1 MAQASYVPDCVHLVG
16 SIGLNGVEEVFSTVG
31 PALGR
36 RLRRIPDGEPGPRR
50 LWVSFQYPLLRSS
63 PFLRPDPSGALRKTS
78 GFPLLCLAEDVAAK
92 DVSFGELGYAR
103 EARASYL
110 DFVAARDR
118 GDIASGVRFQV
129 CLPTPMS
136 VIYAFCTARD
146 VAAIE
151 AAYETAMV
159 REVAAICRHIPHA
172 DLCIQWDVCH
182 DMIIWDGQPQDQ
194 FPLVNASKSEIS
206 ARIARIC
213 APIPDDV
220 ELGFHLCY
228 GDFGGK
234 HFFDPVTARHLV
246 DISNAVAGAVRH
258 AILTSIFRFPCRAQ
272 RTNSSSRCV
281 TSSSRQGRKS
291 ISASFTLPTV
301 SKAPRSGSHLRASTF
316 PNSVWR
322 PNAAS
327 RVPASP
333 TWCGAC
339 SPSTLM
345 WPGNCHRT
353 ELAEAGRRGG
363 PIIPMTR
370 PVRTLRTR
378 ERQCRCARIDLK
390 HRRIAFIVRR
400 RESRLPVHQV
410 EE

>member
-1 MAQASYVPDCVHLVG
+1 MSQASYVPDTVHLVG
-16 SIGLNGVEEVFSTVG
+16 SVGLNGVEDVFRMVG
-31 PALGR
+31 PMLGR

-78 GFPLLCLAEDVAAK
+78 GFPLLCLAEDAAPK

-110 DFVAARDR
+110 DFVAARHR
-118 GDIASGVRFQV
+118 GEIAPGIRFQV

-151 AAYETAMV
+151 AAYETAMAH
-159 REVAAICRHIPHA
+159 EVSAICRHIPHA

-194 FPLVNASKSEIS
+194 FPLVNASKREIT

-246 DISNAVAGAVRH
+246 DISNAVASAVRH
-258 AILTSIFRFPCRAQ
+258 QLAYIHLPVPLPRA
-272 RTNSSSRCV
+272 TDE
-281 TSSSRQGRKS
+281 
-291 ISASFTLPTV
+291 FF
-301 SKAPRSGSHLRASTF
+301 APMRDFKLAPETEIYLGLIHVADG
-316 PNSVWR
+316 VE
-322 PNAAS
+322 
-327 RVPASP
+327 
-333 TWCGAC
+333 GA
-339 SPSTLM
+339 
-345 WPGNCHRT
+345 RRRI
-353 ELAEAGRRGG
+353 ELARKYVPKFGVATECGF
-363 PIIPMTR
+363 
-370 PVRTLRTR
+370 
-378 ERQCRCARIDLK
+378 ARARKPDV
-390 HRRIAFIVRR
+390 VRR
-400 RESRLPVHQV
+400 LLAIHADVASEPPPD
-410 EE
+410 

>member
-1 MAQASYVPDCVHLVG
+1 MSQASYVPDTVHLVG
-16 SIGLNGVEEVFSTVG
+16 SIGLDGVEDVFGMVG
-31 PALGR
+31 PMLGR

-78 GFPLLCLAEDVAAK
+78 GFPLLCLAEDAAPK
-92 DVSFGELGYAR
+92 DVSFGELGYSR

-110 DFVAARDR
+110 DFVAARHR
-118 GDIASGVRFQV
+118 GEIAPGIRFQV

-159 REVAAICRHIPHA
+159 REVSAICRHIPHP

-194 FPLVNASKSEIS
+194 FPLVNASKREIT

-246 DISNAVAGAVRH
+246 DIANAFSIAVRH
-258 AILTSIFRFPCRAQ
+258 QLAYIHLPVPLPRATDEFFAPM
-272 RTNSSSRCV
+272 RDFKLAPETEIYLGLIHV
-281 TSSSRQGRKS
+281 ADGVEGTRKR
-291 ISASFTLPTV
+291 I
-301 SKAPRSGSHLRASTF
+301 GLRANTF
-316 PNSVWR
+316 PSSAWR
-322 PNAAS
+322 PSAAS
-327 RVPASP
+327 RVPASLM
-333 TWCGAC
+333 WCSAC
-339 SPSTLM
+339 SPST
-345 WPGNCHRT
+345 
-353 ELAEAGRRGG
+353 
-363 PIIPMTR
+363 PM
-370 PVRTLRTR
+370 
-378 ERQCRCARIDLK
+378 
-390 HRRIAFIVRR
+390 
-400 RESRLPVHQV
+400 
-410 EE
+410 